1 MRPGAVLFWNISFV
15 GSLRTLLH
23 AQTPTPLQDT
33 TFGVIVG
40 NTTQPAAYG
49 FVGLESI
56 NVAVNGQRFLV
67 YHTDQCC
74 WEAIGLLHN
83 IDITA
88 SMGFEVTIQTG
99 VANDTYYLAAFVG
112 GE

>member
-1 MRPGAVLFWNISFV
+1 MRPGPVLFWNISFV

-33 TFGVIVG
+33 TFSVIVG

-49 FVGLESI
+49 KVGLETI
-56 NVAVNGQRFLV
+56 NVTVNGQRFLV

-74 WEAIGLLHN
+74 WEATGLLHN

-88 SMGFEVTIQTG
+88 STGFEATIQTG

>member
-1 MRPGAVLFWNISFV
+1 MVSPPENVTFNLVWACEHCSTHKHQLPF
-15 GSLRTLLH
+15 RT
-23 AQTPTPLQDT
+23 QRSV
-33 TFGVIVG
+33 FIVG
-40 NTTQPAAYG
+40 KTTQPAAYG

-56 NVAVNGQRFLV
+56 NVTVNGQRFLV

-112 GE
+112 GA